1 MKTENIDLIVKFE
14 GFSSVPY
21 LCPASIPTIGFGSTR
36 YADGTKVKLI
46 DMPITEVEAM
56 ELLRETLV
64 NFEKCINK
72 NVKVPLNQNQ
82 FDSLVSFVYNVGFG
96 NFEKST
102 LLKKL
107 NEEDYIGASDEF
119 VRWNKANGVPLRGL
133 TARRLAERD
142 LFLS

>member
-82 FDSLVSFVYNVGFG
+82 FDSLVSFVYNVGCG

>member
-1 MKTENIDLIVKFE
+1 MKAKNIDLIIKFE

-21 LCPASIPTIGFGSTR
+21 LCPASIPTIGYGSTR
-36 YADGTKVKLI
+36 YADGSKVKLI
-46 DMPITEVEAM
+46 DMPINEDEAI
-56 ELLRETLV
+56 ELLKETLA
-64 NFEKCINK
+64 NFEKCIDK
-72 NVKVPLNQNQ
+72 NVKVSLNENQ
-82 FDSLVSFVYNVGFG
+82 FDALVSFVYNVGCG
-96 NFEKST
+96 NLEKST

>member
-1 MKTENIDLIVKFE
+1 MKTENIDLIIKFE

-21 LCPASIPTIGFGSTR
+21 LCPASIPTIGYGSTR
-36 YADGTKVKLI
+36 YADGTKVKLV
-46 DMPITEVEAM
+46 DMAIAEDEAI
-56 ELLRETLV
+56 ELLKATLA
-64 NFEKCINK
+64 NYEKCINK
-72 NVKVPLNQNQ
+72 NVKVPLSQNQ
-82 FDSLVSFVYNVGFG
+82 FDSLVSFVYNVGCG

-107 NEEDYIGASDEF
+107 NKEDYIGASDEF
-119 VRWNKANGVPLRGL
+119 VKWNKANGVPLRGL

>member
-1 MKTENIDLIVKFE
+1 MKAKNIDLIIKFE
-14 GFSSVPY
+14 GLKLKPY
-21 LCPASIPTIGFGSTR
+21 LDVVNVATIGYGSTR

-72 NVKVPLNQNQ
+72 NIKVSLNQNQ
-82 FDSLVSFVYNVGFG
+82 FDSLVSFVYNVGCG

-102 LLKKL
+102 LLKKI

>member
-1 MKTENIDLIVKFE
+1 MKTENIDLIIKFE
-14 GFSSVPY
+14 GFSSIPY
-21 LCPASIPTIGFGSTR
+21 LCPASIPTIGHGSTR

-46 DMPITEVEAM
+46 DMPITEVEAI
-56 ELLRETLV
+56 ELLRKTIV
-64 NFEKCINK
+64 AFEKCISK
-72 NVKVPLNQNQ
+72 NVKISLSQNQ
-82 FDSLVSFVYNVGFG
+82 FDSLVSFIYNVGCG

-107 NEEDYIGASDEF
+107 NEEDYTGAAGEF
-119 VRWNKANGVPLRGL
+119 VRWNKSNGVPLRGL

>member
-1 MKTENIDLIVKFE
+1 MKAKNIDLIIKFE

-21 LCPASIPTIGFGSTR
+21 LCPASIPTIGYGSTR
-36 YADGTKVKLI
+36 YADGSKVKLI
-46 DMPITEVEAM
+46 DMPINEDEAI
-56 ELLRETLV
+56 ELLKETLA
-64 NFEKCINK
+64 NFEKCIDK
-72 NVKVPLNQNQ
+72 NVKVSLNENQ
-82 FDSLVSFVYNVGFG
+82 FDALVSFVYNVGCG
-96 NFEKST
+96 NLEKST

-133 TARRLAERD
+133 TARRLAEKD

>member
-1 MKTENIDLIVKFE
+1 MKAKNIDLIIKFE

-36 YADGTKVKLI
+36 YVDGTKVKLI

-72 NVKVPLNQNQ
+72 NVKVPINQNQ
-82 FDSLVSFVYNVGFG
+82 FDSLVSFTYNVGCG

-107 NEEDYIGASDEF
+107 NEEDYVGASDEF

>member
-1 MKTENIDLIVKFE
+1 MKAKNIDLIIKFE

-21 LCPASIPTIGFGSTR
+21 LCPASIPTIGYGSTR

-46 DMPITEVEAM
+46 DMPITEIEAV
-56 ELLRETLV
+56 ELLRETIV

-72 NVKVPLNQNQ
+72 NVKVPLRQNQ
-82 FDSLVSFVYNVGFG
+82 FDSLVSFVYNVGCG

-107 NEEDYIGASDEF
+107 NEEDYTGAADEF
-119 VRWNKANGVPLRGL
+119 VRWNKTNGVPLRGL